1 MDSTRPAYEA
11 ELAAYR
17 RAKMLRAEEASRNR
31 SRAMRGQPAVPLPAL
46 PDNPPAVYHIIN
58 AEGYLGAVLAKS
70 NAEALERYAEDC
82 EEAGADPEPGARA
95 VRRKGG

>member
-1 MDSTRPAYEA
+1 LDATRPAYKA

-31 SRAMRGQPAVPLPAL
+31 SRAMRGEPPLPLPAL

-58 AEGYLGAVLAKS
+58 TGGYLGAVLAKS
-70 NAEALERYAEDC
+70 SAEALERYAEDC
-82 EEAGADPEPGARA
+82 GEAGIDPAPDARA
-95 VRRKGG
+95 VRRKER

>member
-1 MDSTRPAYEA
+1 LDATRPAYGA

-17 RAKMLRAEEASRNR
+17 RAKTLRAEAVSRNR
-31 SRAMRGQPAVPLPAL
+31 SRAMRGLPPLPLPAL
-46 PDNPPAVYHIIN
+46 PDDPPARYHIIN